1 MTIKVSCIGS
11 GNMGFALLKGA
22 ASVLD
27 PQNMA
32 FADADKLK
40 AEEAAEALGANVC
53 TSNTQAVKSGDFV
66 FLAVKPNVMEKVLK
80 EISKTVKERL
90 AKNKKGSFA
99 IVSMAAGWSIKKIQS
114 TLGVKAPIA
123 RIMPN
128 TPALISKGLIAISSS
143 PEMQETQLKN
153 LSSLLSGAGMVDSVD
168 EHYLDAITSLS
179 GSGPAFAYI
188 FMEALADGGVKAG
201 LPRDKAQKYAAQT
214 VMGAAA
220 MILETGKHPG
230 ELKDMVAS
238 PAGTTIAGIAA
249 LEKANFRSSV
259 ISSVEAAWKRAVEL
273 SAQ

>member
-1 MTIKVSCIGS
+1 
-11 GNMGFALLKGA
+11 MGFALLKGA
-22 ASVLD
+22 SSQLD
-27 PQNMA
+27 PKNMG
-32 FADADKLK
+32 FSDAEKSK

-53 TSNTQAVKSGDFV
+53 TNNTQAVKNGDFI

-90 AKNKKGSFA
+90 AKNKKGNFA
-99 IVSMAAGWSIKKIQS
+99 IVSMAAGWPIKKIQS

-128 TPALISKGLIAISSS
+128 TPALISKGLIAVSTS
-143 PEMQETQLKN
+143 PEIQEEQAKN
-153 LSSLLSGAGMVDSVD
+153 LLTLLSGAGMVDRVE

-201 LPRDKAQKYAAQT
+201 LPRDKAQSYAAQT

-220 MILETGKHPG
+220 MILETGRHPG

-238 PAGTTIAGIAA
+238 PGGTTIAGIAA
-249 LEKANFRSSV
+249 LEKGAFRSSV
-259 ISSVEAAWKRAVEL
+259 ISSVEAAWQRAIEL
-273 SAQ
+273 SGQ